1 MRAFSKKIPKV
12 CVTACFPA
20 GTPVAVEN
28 GYRNIEELRVGDLVW
43 AWHEATGDLALKPVV
58 QTMRRDSDALVA
70 LRLGSDTVQAT
81 PEHPFWVSGQGWK
94 VAGELV
100 VGDELLR
107 SDGQAMRVGQVE
119 HQTEQSTPVY
129 NVEVA
134 DWHTYL
140 VSWWMFIVHN
150 ATICLT
156 QIKKLLASEGK
167 VAKFKELIKK
177 GKKGDNVTPHHL
189 PSDAYMKKHG
199 IARKDGVSI
208 NMEQPKTGG
217 RHRKTKTYGS
227 NMTKAEREA
236 YYKLSPRDAMAYD
249 IKDIKKIYKQEGLY
263 TEEIRKGIQDVIK
276 QNKKLYPSIFGK

>member
-107 SDGQAMRVGQVE
+107 SDGQAMRVGQGRAPDRAK
-119 HQTEQSTPVY
+119 HPVY

-140 VSWWMFIVHN
+140 VSWVDVHRPQCHY
-150 ATICLT
+150 CLT

-167 VAKFKELIKK
+167 SCEIQRIDLRKV
-177 GKKGDNVTPHHL
+177 KKGDNVTPHHL

-199 IARKDGVSI
+199 IARQRWSF
-208 NMEQPKTGG
+208 
-217 RHRKTKTYGS
+217 
-227 NMTKAEREA
+227 
-236 YYKLSPRDAMAYD
+236 
-249 IKDIKKIYKQEGLY
+249 
-263 TEEIRKGIQDVIK
+263 
-276 QNKKLYPSIFGK
+276 NKHGAA